1 MAAYNAA
8 LFASSGL
15 MASFLLAKDFYSFAV
30 VAVLYGISIGGP
42 SSQMNLVL
50 GELFGIDSLNSTFG
64 ILCFFRGVFF
74 FLSWPIAAFVFE
86 YFESQRY
93 PPVNST
99 TGLISFNRNLLT
111 YMGVFGL

>member
-15 MASFLLAKDFYSFAV
+15 MASFLLANDFYSFAA
-30 VAVLYGISIGGP
+30 VAVLYGMSIGGP

-93 PPVNST
+93 PPVIN
-99 TGLISFNRNLLT
+99 TG
-111 YMGVFGL
+111 